1 MALVIHHN
9 INEDRRHKK
18 APTLLTTLGLLLFRQ
33 DDLLL
38 AFAI

>member
-9 INEDRRHKK
+9 INKDRRHKK
-18 APTLLTTLGLLLFRQ
+18 APTLGLLLFRQ